1 MNPQCKPEFPSAP
14 SGKNLKA
21 SGYAREM
28 KNTFATVHYG
38 GNDFFIAIPPRGHAI
53 PLDMDGQR
61 SAASSPL
68 ELLLVALGG
77 CTGADVISVLR
88 KKREQV
94 TDYRI
99 EVRGEQREE
108 YPRSFRRMEV
118 RHIVRGRGISEAAV
132 KQAIQLSTDKY
143 CSVSATLRPTVEIV
157 TSFEIQ
163 EET

>member
-1 MNPQCKPEFPSAP
+1 
-14 SGKNLKA
+14 
-21 SGYAREM
+21 M
-28 KNTFATVHYG
+28 KSDHATVHFA
-38 GNDFFIAIPPRGHAI
+38 GNEFFIAIPPRGHAI

-77 CTGADVISVLR
+77 CTGADVISILR

-94 TDYRI
+94 TDYRV

-108 YPRSFRRMEV
+108 YPKSFRRMEV
-118 RHIVRGRGISEAAV
+118 RHILRGRGISKTAV
-132 KQAIQLSTDKY
+132 EQAIDLSSNKY

-157 TSFEIQ
+157 TTYEIH
-163 EET
+163 EAE